1 MVTSFPV
8 SVLLGTV
15 LGFLSGIG
23 TGGGSLLLLW
33 LTVLAGIPP
42 ETARCINL
50 LFFIPSA
57 LIACVFRRK
66 QGLLDLKALLPAIV
80 AGCVAAALFSRLGSM
95 INTGLLKKMFGMLLL
110 VTGIRELIYK
120 DKKAS

>member
-8 SVLLGTV
+8 AVLLGTV

-33 LTVLAGIPP
+33 LTVIAGIPP

-57 LIACVFRRK
+57 LIASVFRRK
-66 QGLLDLKALLPAIV
+66 QGLLDLKELLPAIV

-110 VTGIRELIYK
+110 VTGVRELMYK